1 MEQKTPKKDNN
12 LPVKKGRRIISFTS
26 EELEKLKHFAG
37 LGLNQSE
44 LASVMGIS
52 ESTLRRRKKDSEL
65 FDRYMREGQTKAVTD
80 VANALYVNAT
90 TENNIQA
97 QIFFLKNRAEH
108 IYKDRQETVHA
119 TINLNDVLSGA
130 KDRLGDSMATI
141 KQPKVIN
148 AVKSTSTDLDK
159 LVNNQNDIKKNDNKG
174 G

>member
-1 MEQKTPKKDNN
+1 MEQKTPKKDKK
-12 LPVKKGRRIISFTS
+12 LPIKRGRRVISFNT

-65 FDRYMREGQTKAVTD
+65 FERYMREGQTKAVTD

-90 TENNIQA
+90 QENNIQA
-97 QIFFLKNRAEH
+97 QIFFLKNRADH
-108 IYKDRQETVHA
+108 LWKDKQETVHA

-130 KDRLGDSMATI
+130 KDRIDGYMTDR
-141 KQPKVIN
+141 KQPKIIN
-148 AVKSTSTDLDK
+148 AVDTTSQDMSNK
-159 LVNNQNDIKKNDNKG
+159 VINQIDKKNKV
-174 G
+174 

>member
-1 MEQKTPKKDNN
+1 MEQKTPKKDKK
-12 LPVKKGRRIISFTS
+12 LPIKRGRRVISFNT
-26 EELEKLKHFAG
+26 EELEKLKHYAG

-90 TENNIQA
+90 QENNIQA
-97 QIFFLKNRAEH
+97 QIFFLKNRADH
-108 IYKDRQETVHA
+108 LWKDKQETVHA

-130 KDRLGDSMATI
+130 KDRIDGYMTDR
-141 KQPKVIN
+141 KEPKIIN
-148 AVKSTSTDLDK
+148 AVDTTSKDMGK
-159 LVNNQNDIKKNDNKG
+159 QVNNQIKKNNK
-174 G
+174 

>member
-1 MEQKTPKKDNN
+1 MEQKTPKKEKK
-12 LPVKKGRRIISFTS
+12 LPIKRGRRVISFNT

-65 FDRYMREGQTKAVTD
+65 FERYMREGQTKAVTD

-90 TENNIQA
+90 QENNIQA
-97 QIFFLKNRAEH
+97 QIFFLKNRADH
-108 IYKDRQETVHA
+108 LWKDKQETVHA

-130 KDRLGDSMATI
+130 KDRIDGYMTDRKKPKIINAVDTTPKDMSN
-141 KQPKVIN
+141 KVIN
-148 AVKSTSTDLDK
+148 QID
-159 LVNNQNDIKKNDNKG
+159 KKNKV
-174 G
+174 

>member
-1 MEQKTPKKDNN
+1 MEQKTPKKDNK
-12 LPVKKGRRIISFTS
+12 LPIKRGRRVISFNT

-65 FDRYMREGQTKAVTD
+65 FERYMREGQTKAVTD

-90 TENNIQA
+90 QENNIQA
-97 QIFFLKNRAEH
+97 QIFFLKNRADH
-108 IYKDRQETVHA
+108 LWKDKQETVHA

-130 KDRLGDSMATI
+130 KDRIGGYMADRKEPKIINALDTTSEDMSS
-141 KQPKVIN
+141 KVIN
-148 AVKSTSTDLDK
+148 QID
-159 LVNNQNDIKKNDNKG
+159 KKNKV
-174 G
+174 

>member
-1 MEQKTPKKDNN
+1 MEQKTSKKDKK
-12 LPVKKGRRIISFTS
+12 LPIKRGRRVISFNT

-65 FDRYMREGQTKAVTD
+65 FERYMREGQTKAVTD

-90 TENNIQA
+90 QENNIQA
-97 QIFFLKNRAEH
+97 QIFFLKNRADH
-108 IYKDRQETVHA
+108 LWKDKQETVHA

-130 KDRLGDSMATI
+130 KDRIDGYMTDR
-141 KQPKVIN
+141 KQPKIIN
-148 AVKSTSTDLDK
+148 AVDTTSEDMSNK
-159 LVNNQNDIKKNDNKG
+159 VINQIKKNNK
-174 G
+174 